1 MRGNMDILYS
11 PWRINYILSKKDK
24 ECIFCLKPQAAEDEK
39 NFIVFRSQYCYVI
52 LNVYPYNNGHIM
64 VVPNRHV
71 SFLGDLEGKEL
82 NDLFETVQLS
92 EKVLIKTY
100 KPEGLNIGLNLGKSG
115 GAGIEDH
122 IHVHLVPRWQGDANY
137 MSVVGGVRVIPES
150 FEQAYKQIKEQFDNE
165 KTKK

>member
-1 MRGNMDILYS
+1 MRGNMDVLYS
-11 PWRINYILSKKDK
+11 PWRINYILSKKDE

-39 NFIVFRSQYCYVI
+39 HFIVFRSRYCYVI

-71 SFLGDLEGKEL
+71 SSLGDLERKEL

-122 IHVHLVPRWQGDANY
+122 IHVHLVPRWQGDANF

-165 KTKK
+165 WSKK